1 MNQPFL
7 CFERKLC
14 LDYLKKNKLEN
25 YVTSSFILKETR
37 SRGMVYIILK
47 SMWGWKEI
55 LYLFVFVFIIVPV
68 TVESL
73 FYDYA
78 LKIIGNSLYAGVLM
92 GFIMAV
98 IFTTVVYLFC
108 IKRYKL
114 SWRDIGIR
122 KLSWKDFLWTFG
134 AVIFLIVVSIA
145 VLMIMEKMGIS
156 FENSKTET
164 VQNDKSIYS
173 FCIAVIGAAVI
184 SPIYEEILYR
194 GVFYTFFR
202 DKYGIWGGVLISS
215 IIFTVVHIPTYNTL
229 PVNFFSGVVFAWLY
243 EKTNSI
249 LSAMIAHA
257 LFNFIAVLL
266 TFMSN

>member
-1 MNQPFL
+1 MLGLFRGIKV
-7 CFERKLC
+7 ES
-14 LDYLKKNKLEN
+14 

-37 SRGMVYIILK
+37 SRGMVYMILK

-55 LYLFVFVFIIVPV
+55 LYLFVFVFFIVPV

-78 LKIIGNSLYAGVLM
+78 LKLIGNVLYAGVLM

-114 SWRDIGIR
+114 SWKDIGIR
-122 KLSWKDFLWTFG
+122 KLSWSDFLWTVV
-134 AVIFLIVVSIA
+134 ALIFLIIVSIA

-164 VQNDKSIYS
+164 VQNDKSIYA

-184 SPIYEEILYR
+184 SPIYEEVLYR

-202 DKYGIWGGVLISS
+202 DRYGISGGVLISS

-229 PVNFFSGVVFAWLY
+229 PVNFLSGVVFAWLY

-257 LFNFIAVLL
+257 LFNFIAVFL
-266 TFMSN
+266 TFVSN

>member
-1 MNQPFL
+1 ML
-7 CFERKLC
+7 GLFE
-14 LDYLKKNKLEN
+14 KNNLES
-25 YVTSSFILKETR
+25 YVTSSFTLEEIR
-37 SRGMVYIILK
+37 SRGMVYMISK
-47 SMWGWKEI
+47 CMWGWKEI
-55 LYLFVFVFIIVPV
+55 LYLLVFIFLIAPV

-73 FYDYA
+73 FYEYA

-98 IFTTVVYLFC
+98 MFTTIVYLFC
-108 IKRYKL
+108 IKRYEL
-114 SWRDIGIR
+114 SWKDIGIR
-122 KLSWKDFLWTFG
+122 KLSWKDFLWT
-134 AVIFLIVVSIA
+134 VIALIALIVVSIA

-202 DKYGIWGGVLISS
+202 DRYGIWGRVLISS

-229 PVNFFSGVVFAWLY
+229 PVNFLSGVVFAWLY
-243 EKTNSI
+243 ERTNSI

-266 TFMSN
+266 TFVSN

>member
-1 MNQPFL
+1 MIGLFG
-7 CFERKLC
+7 
-14 LDYLKKNKLEN
+14 KNSLES
-25 YVTSSFILKETR
+25 YVTSSFILKETQ
-37 SRGMVYIILK
+37 SRGMVYMILK

-55 LYLFVFVFIIVPV
+55 LYLFMFVFIIVPV

-78 LKIIGNSLYAGVLM
+78 LQVIGNALYAGVLM

-114 SWRDIGIR
+114 SWKDIGIR
-122 KLSWKDFLWTFG
+122 KLSWRNFLWTVV
-134 AVIFLIVVSIA
+134 ALIFLIIVSIA
-145 VLMIMEKMGIS
+145 ILMIMEKMGIS

-164 VQNDKSIYS
+164 IQNDKSIYA

-202 DKYGIWGGVLISS
+202 DRYGIWGGVLISS

-229 PVNFFSGVVFAWLY
+229 PVNFLSGVVFAWLY

-266 TFMSN
+266 TFVSN

>member
-1 MNQPFL
+1 M
-7 CFERKLC
+7 
-14 LDYLKKNKLEN
+14 
-25 YVTSSFILKETR
+25 
-37 SRGMVYIILK
+37 ILK

-68 TVESL
+68 TIEAL

-78 LKIIGNSLYAGVLM
+78 LKIIGKSLYAGVLM
-92 GFIMAV
+92 GLIMAV

-108 IKRYKL
+108 IKRYNL
-114 SWRDIGIR
+114 SWKDIGVR
-122 KLSWKDFLWTFG
+122 KLSWKDLLWTFV
-134 AVIFLIVVSIA
+134 AVIFLIVVSVAI
-145 VLMIMEKMGIS
+145 LMIMEKVGIS

-173 FCIAVIGAAVI
+173 FCIAVIGAAII

-202 DKYGIWGGVLISS
+202 DRYGIWGGMFISS

-229 PVNFFSGVVFAWLY
+229 PVNFLSGVVFAWLY

-249 LSAMIAHA
+249 LSAMIVHA
-257 LFNFIAVLL
+257 LFNFLAVLL

>member
-1 MNQPFL
+1 MT
-7 CFERKLC
+7 
-14 LDYLKKNKLEN
+14 LK
-25 YVTSSFILKETR
+25 Y
-37 SRGMVYIILK
+37 
-47 SMWGWKEI
+47 MWGWKEI
-55 LYLFVFVFIIVPV
+55 LYLFVFVFLIVPV
-68 TVESL
+68 MVESL

-92 GFIMAV
+92 GLIMAV
-98 IFTTVVYLFC
+98 IFTFLVYLFC
-108 IKRYKL
+108 IKRYNL
-114 SWRDIGIR
+114 SWKDIGIR
-122 KLSWKDFLWTFG
+122 KLSWKDFLWTVVV
-134 AVIFLIVVSIA
+134 VIFLIIVSAA

-164 VQNDKSIYS
+164 VQNNKSIYA
-173 FCIAVIGAAVI
+173 FCIVVIGAAVI

-194 GVFYTFFR
+194 GAFYTFFR
-202 DKYGIWGGVLISS
+202 ERYGIWGGVLISS

-229 PVNFFSGVVFAWLY
+229 PVNFLSGVAFAWLY

>member
-1 MNQPFL
+1 MT
-7 CFERKLC
+7 
-14 LDYLKKNKLEN
+14 LK
-25 YVTSSFILKETR
+25 Y
-37 SRGMVYIILK
+37 
-47 SMWGWKEI
+47 MWGWKEI
-55 LYLFVFVFIIVPV
+55 LYLFMFVFIIVPV

-92 GFIMAV
+92 GLIMAV
-98 IFTTVVYLFC
+98 IFTFLVYLFC

-114 SWRDIGIR
+114 SWKDIGIR
-122 KLSWKDFLWTFG
+122 KLSWKDFLWTVVVG
-134 AVIFLIVVSIA
+134 IFLIIVSVA

-164 VQNDKSIYS
+164 VQNNKSFYA

-194 GVFYTFFR
+194 GAFYMFFR
-202 DKYGIWGGVLISS
+202 ERYGIWGGVLISS

-229 PVNFFSGVVFAWLY
+229 PVNFLSGVAFAWLY

>member
-1 MNQPFL
+1 ML
-7 CFERKLC
+7 GLFE
-14 LDYLKKNKLEN
+14 KNNLES
-25 YVTSSFILKETR
+25 YVTSSFTLEEIR
-37 SRGMVYIILK
+37 SRGMVYMISK
-47 SMWGWKEI
+47 CMWGWKEI
-55 LYLFVFVFIIVPV
+55 LYLLVFVFLIVPV

-73 FYDYA
+73 FYKYA
-78 LKIIGNSLYAGVLM
+78 LKIIGNSLCAGVLM

-108 IKRYKL
+108 IKRYEL
-114 SWRDIGIR
+114 SWKDIGIR
-122 KLSWKDFLWTFG
+122 KLLWKEFLWT
-134 AVIFLIVVSIA
+134 VIALIALIVVSIS
-145 VLMIMEKMGIS
+145 VLMIMEKVGIS

-202 DKYGIWGGVLISS
+202 DRYGIWGGVLISS

-229 PVNFFSGVVFAWLY
+229 PVNFLSGVVFAWLY
-243 EKTNSI
+243 ERTNSI

-266 TFMSN
+266 TFVSN

>member
-1 MNQPFL
+1 MLGLFG
-7 CFERKLC
+7 
-14 LDYLKKNKLEN
+14 KNKLES
-25 YVTSSFILKETR
+25 YVTSSFILKETQN
-37 SRGMVYIILK
+37 RGMVYMILK

-55 LYLFVFVFIIVPV
+55 LYLFMFVFIIVPV

-78 LKIIGNSLYAGVLM
+78 LQVIGNALYAGVLM

-114 SWRDIGIR
+114 SWKDIGIR
-122 KLSWKDFLWTFG
+122 KLSWRNFLWTVV
-134 AVIFLIVVSIA
+134 ALIFLIIVSIA
-145 VLMIMEKMGIS
+145 ILMIMEKMGIS

-164 VQNDKSIYS
+164 IQNDKSIYA

-202 DKYGIWGGVLISS
+202 DRYGIWGGVLISS

-229 PVNFFSGVVFAWLY
+229 PVNFLSGVVFAWLY

-266 TFMSN
+266 TFVSN

>member
-1 MNQPFL
+1 M
-7 CFERKLC
+7 
-14 LDYLKKNKLEN
+14 
-25 YVTSSFILKETR
+25 
-37 SRGMVYIILK
+37 
-47 SMWGWKEI
+47 
-55 LYLFVFVFIIVPV
+55 FVFIIVPI

-114 SWRDIGIR
+114 SRKDIGIR
-122 KLSWKDFLWTFG
+122 KLSWKDLLWTVG
-134 AVIFLIVVSIA
+134 AVIFLIVASIA
-145 VLMIMEKMGIS
+145 VLVIMEKMEKMGIS
-156 FENSKTET
+156 FENSKMET

-173 FCIAVIGAAVI
+173 FCIAVIGAAII

-202 DKYGIWGGVLISS
+202 DRYGIWGGMFINS
-215 IIFTVVHIPTYNTL
+215 IIFTVVHIPTYNIL
-229 PVNFFSGVVFAWLY
+229 PVNFLSGIVFAWLY

-249 LSAMIAHA
+249 LSAMIVHA
-257 LFNFIAVLL
+257 LFNFLAVLL
-266 TFMSN
+266 TFVSN

>member
-1 MNQPFL
+1 MTL
-7 CFERKLC
+7 R
-14 LDYLKKNKLEN
+14 Y
-25 YVTSSFILKETR
+25 
-37 SRGMVYIILK
+37 
-47 SMWGWKEI
+47 MWGWKEV
-55 LYLFVFVFIIVPV
+55 LYLFMFVFVIVPV

-73 FYDYA
+73 FYKYI
-78 LKIIGNSLYAGVLM
+78 LEVIGNSLYAGVLM

-114 SWRDIGIR
+114 SWKDI
-122 KLSWKDFLWTFG
+122 LWTVG
-134 AVIFLIVVSIA
+134 AVIFLIVASIA
-145 VLMIMEKMGIS
+145 VLVIMEKMGIS

-173 FCIAVIGAAVI
+173 FCIAVIGAAII

-202 DKYGIWGGVLISS
+202 NRYGMRGGMFISS

-229 PVNFFSGVVFAWLY
+229 PVNFLSGVVFAWLY

-257 LFNFIAVLL
+257 LFNFIAVIL

>member
-1 MNQPFL
+1 MTLRN
-7 CFERKLC
+7 
-14 LDYLKKNKLEN
+14 
-25 YVTSSFILKETR
+25 
-37 SRGMVYIILK
+37 
-47 SMWGWKEI
+47 MWGWKEI
-55 LYLFVFVFIIVPV
+55 LYLFVFVFMIVPV
-68 TVESL
+68 TIESL

-78 LKIIGNSLYAGVLM
+78 LKILGNSLYAGVLM
-92 GFIMAV
+92 GLIMAV
-98 IFTTVVYLFC
+98 IFTFVVYLFC

-114 SWRDIGIR
+114 SWKDIGIW
-122 KLSWKDFLWTFG
+122 KLSWKNLLWTFV
-134 AVIFLIVVSIA
+134 AVISLIVVSIG
-145 VLMIMEKMGIS
+145 VLMIMEKLGIS

-164 VQNDKSIYS
+164 IQDDKSIYS

-202 DKYGIWGGVLISS
+202 DRYGIWGGMLISS
-215 IIFTVVHIPTYNTL
+215 TIFTVVHIPTYNTL
-229 PVNFFSGVVFAWLY
+229 PVNFLSGVVFAWLY

-257 LFNFIAVLL
+257 VFNFIAVLL

>member
-1 MNQPFL
+1 MLGLFG
-7 CFERKLC
+7 
-14 LDYLKKNKLEN
+14 KNLES
-25 YVTSSFILKETR
+25 YVTSSFILKEIR
-37 SRGMVYIILK
+37 SRGMVYMILK
-47 SMWGWKEI
+47 NMWGWKEI
-55 LYLFVFVFIIVPV
+55 LYLLVFVFLIVPV

-73 FYDYA
+73 FYNYA

-98 IFTTVVYLFC
+98 IFTTVVYFFC

-194 GVFYTFFR
+194 RVFYTFFR

-229 PVNFFSGVVFAWLY
+229 PVNFLSGVVFAWLY

-249 LSAMIAHA
+249 LSAIIAHA

-266 TFMSN
+266 TFVSN

>member
-1 MNQPFL
+1 M
-7 CFERKLC
+7 
-14 LDYLKKNKLEN
+14 
-25 YVTSSFILKETR
+25 T
-37 SRGMVYIILK
+37 LK

-55 LYLFVFVFIIVPV
+55 LYLFVFVFLIVPV

-78 LKIIGNSLYAGVLM
+78 LKIIGNSLYTGVLM
-92 GFIMAV
+92 GLIMAAV
-98 IFTTVVYLFC
+98 FTFVVYLFC

-114 SWRDIGIR
+114 SWKDIGIR
-122 KLSWKDFLWTFG
+122 KLSWKDFLWT
-134 AVIFLIVVSIA
+134 VIALILLIVVSVA
-145 VLMIMEKMGIS
+145 VLMIMEKMDIS

-164 VQNDKSIYS
+164 IQNDKSIYA
-173 FCIAVIGAAVI
+173 FCIAGIGAAVI

-194 GVFYTFFR
+194 GAFYTFFR
-202 DKYGIWGGVLISS
+202 NKYGIWSGVLISS

-229 PVNFFSGVVFAWLY
+229 PVNFLSGVVFAWLY

-249 LSAMIAHA
+249 LSSMIAHA
-257 LFNFIAVLL
+257 VFNFIAVLL

>member
-1 MNQPFL
+1 M
-7 CFERKLC
+7 
-14 LDYLKKNKLEN
+14 
-25 YVTSSFILKETR
+25 
-37 SRGMVYIILK
+37 ILK

-55 LYLFVFVFIIVPV
+55 LYLFVFVFFIVPV

-78 LKIIGNSLYAGVLM
+78 LKVIGNALYAGVLM

-114 SWRDIGIR
+114 SWKDIGIW
-122 KLSWKDFLWTFG
+122 KLSWRDFLWTVV
-134 AVIFLIVVSIA
+134 ALIFLIIVSIT

-164 VQNDKSIYS
+164 VQNDKSIYA

-184 SPIYEEILYR
+184 SPIYEEVLYR

-202 DKYGIWGGVLISS
+202 DRYGISGGVLISS

-229 PVNFFSGVVFAWLY
+229 PVNFLSGVVFAWLY

-257 LFNFIAVLL
+257 LFNFIAVFL
-266 TFMSN
+266 TFVSN

>member
-1 MNQPFL
+1 MTL
-7 CFERKLC
+7 RH
-14 LDYLKKNKLEN
+14 
-25 YVTSSFILKETR
+25 
-37 SRGMVYIILK
+37 
-47 SMWGWKEI
+47 MWGWKEI
-55 LYLFVFVFIIVPV
+55 LYLFMFVFIIVPV

-78 LKIIGNSLYAGVLM
+78 LQVIGNALYAGVLM

-114 SWRDIGIR
+114 SWKDIGIR
-122 KLSWKDFLWTFG
+122 KLSWRNFLWTVV
-134 AVIFLIVVSIA
+134 ALIFLIIVSIA
-145 VLMIMEKMGIS
+145 ILMMMEKMGIS

-164 VQNDKSIYS
+164 IQNDKSIYA

-202 DKYGIWGGVLISS
+202 DRYGIWGGVLISS

-229 PVNFFSGVVFAWLY
+229 PVNFLSGVVFAWLY

>member
-1 MNQPFL
+1 MLGLFGKIKV
-7 CFERKLC
+7 ES
-14 LDYLKKNKLEN
+14 
-25 YVTSSFILKETR
+25 YVASSFILKETR
-37 SRGMVYIILK
+37 SRGMVYMIFK

-55 LYLFVFVFIIVPV
+55 LYLFVFVFFIVPV

-78 LKIIGNSLYAGVLM
+78 LKVIGNALYAGVLM

-114 SWRDIGIR
+114 SWKDIGIR
-122 KLSWKDFLWTFG
+122 KLSWRDFLWTVV
-134 AVIFLIVVSIA
+134 ALIFLIIVSIT

-164 VQNDKSIYS
+164 VQNDKSIYA

-184 SPIYEEILYR
+184 SPIYEEVLYR

-202 DKYGIWGGVLISS
+202 DRYGISGGVLISS

-229 PVNFFSGVVFAWLY
+229 PVNFLSGVVFAWLY

-266 TFMSN
+266 TFVSN

>member
-1 MNQPFL
+1 MTL
-7 CFERKLC
+7 R
-14 LDYLKKNKLEN
+14 Y
-25 YVTSSFILKETR
+25 
-37 SRGMVYIILK
+37 
-47 SMWGWKEI
+47 MWGWKEI
-55 LYLFVFVFIIVPV
+55 LYLFMFVFIIVPV

-73 FYDYA
+73 FYEYA

-92 GFIMAV
+92 GLIMAV
-98 IFTTVVYLFC
+98 IFTFAVYLFC

-114 SWRDIGIR
+114 SWKDIGIR
-122 KLSWKDFLWTFG
+122 KLSWKDFLWTVVV
-134 AVIFLIVVSIA
+134 VIFLIIVSVA

-164 VQNDKSIYS
+164 VQNNKSIYA

-194 GVFYTFFR
+194 GAFYTFFR
-202 DKYGIWGGVLISS
+202 ERYGIWGSVLISS

-229 PVNFFSGVVFAWLY
+229 PVNFLSGVAFAWLY

>member
-1 MNQPFL
+1 M
-7 CFERKLC
+7 
-14 LDYLKKNKLEN
+14 
-25 YVTSSFILKETR
+25 ILKN
-37 SRGMVYIILK
+37 
-47 SMWGWKEI
+47 MWGWKEI
-55 LYLFVFVFIIVPV
+55 LYLLVFVFLIVPV

-73 FYDYA
+73 FYNYA

-108 IKRYKL
+108 IKRYQL
-114 SWRDIGIR
+114 SWKDIGIR
-122 KLSWKDFLWTFG
+122 KLSWKDFLWT
-134 AVIFLIVVSIA
+134 VIALITLIVVSVA

-164 VQNDKSIYS
+164 VQNNKSIYS

-194 GVFYTFFR
+194 SVFYTFFR
-202 DKYGIWGGVLISS
+202 DRYGIWDGVLISS

-229 PVNFFSGVVFAWLY
+229 PVNFLSGVVFAWLY

-249 LSAMIAHA
+249 LSAIIAHA

-266 TFMSN
+266 TFVSN

>member
-1 MNQPFL
+1 M
-7 CFERKLC
+7 
-14 LDYLKKNKLEN
+14 
-25 YVTSSFILKETR
+25 
-37 SRGMVYIILK
+37 ILK
-47 SMWGWKEI
+47 SIWGWKEI
-55 LYLFVFVFIIVPV
+55 LYLFMFVFIIVPV

-78 LKIIGNSLYAGVLM
+78 LQVIGNALYAGVLM

-114 SWRDIGIR
+114 SWKDIGIR
-122 KLSWKDFLWTFG
+122 KLSWRNFLWTVV
-134 AVIFLIVVSIA
+134 ALIFLIIVSIA
-145 VLMIMEKMGIS
+145 ILMIMEKMGIS

-164 VQNDKSIYS
+164 IQNDKSIYA

-202 DKYGIWGGVLISS
+202 DRYGIWGGGLISS

-229 PVNFFSGVVFAWLY
+229 PVNFLSGVVFAWLY

>member
-1 MNQPFL
+1 M
-7 CFERKLC
+7 
-14 LDYLKKNKLEN
+14 
-25 YVTSSFILKETR
+25 
-37 SRGMVYIILK
+37 
-47 SMWGWKEI
+47 
-55 LYLFVFVFIIVPV
+55 FVFIIVPV
-68 TVESL
+68 AVESL
-73 FYDYA
+73 FYDYS
-78 LKIIGNSLYAGVLM
+78 LKIIGNPLYAGVLM

-108 IKRYKL
+108 IKRYNL
-114 SWRDIGIR
+114 SWKDIGIR
-122 KLSWKDFLWTFG
+122 KLSWKDLLWTFV
-134 AVIFLIVVSIA
+134 AVIFLILVSVA
-145 VLMIMEKMGIS
+145 VLMIMEKVGIS

-202 DKYGIWGGVLISS
+202 YMYGMWGGILISS

-229 PVNFFSGVVFAWLY
+229 PVNFLSGVVFALLY

-266 TFMSN
+266 TFVSN

>member
-1 MNQPFL
+1 MTLRN
-7 CFERKLC
+7 
-14 LDYLKKNKLEN
+14 
-25 YVTSSFILKETR
+25 
-37 SRGMVYIILK
+37 
-47 SMWGWKEI
+47 MWGWKEI
-55 LYLFVFVFIIVPV
+55 LYLFVFVFMIVPV
-68 TVESL
+68 TIESL

-78 LKIIGNSLYAGVLM
+78 LKILGNSLYAGVLM
-92 GFIMAV
+92 GLIMAV
-98 IFTTVVYLFC
+98 IFTFVVYLFC

-114 SWRDIGIR
+114 SWKDIGIR
-122 KLSWKDFLWTFG
+122 KLSWKDLLWTFV
-134 AVIFLIVVSIA
+134 AVISLIVVSIG
-145 VLMIMEKMGIS
+145 VLMIMEKLGIS

-164 VQNDKSIYS
+164 IQDDKSIYS

-202 DKYGIWGGVLISS
+202 DRYGIWGGMLISS
-215 IIFTVVHIPTYNTL
+215 TIFTVVHIPTYNTL
-229 PVNFFSGVVFAWLY
+229 PVNFLSGVAFAWLY

>member
-1 MNQPFL
+1 M
-7 CFERKLC
+7 
-14 LDYLKKNKLEN
+14 
-25 YVTSSFILKETR
+25 
-37 SRGMVYIILK
+37 ILK

-55 LYLFVFVFIIVPV
+55 LYLFMFVFIIVPV

-78 LKIIGNSLYAGVLM
+78 LEIIGNALYAGVLM

-114 SWRDIGIR
+114 SWKDIGIR
-122 KLSWKDFLWTFG
+122 KLSWRDFLWTVV
-134 AVIFLIVVSIA
+134 ALIFLIIVSIA

-164 VQNDKSIYS
+164 VQNDKSIYA

-184 SPIYEEILYR
+184 SPIYEEVLYR
-194 GVFYTFFR
+194 GVFYKFFR
-202 DKYGIWGGVLISS
+202 DRYGIWGGVLISS

-229 PVNFFSGVVFAWLY
+229 PVNFLSGVVFAWLY

-266 TFMSN
+266 TFVSN

>member
-1 MNQPFL
+1 MISK
-7 CFERKLC
+7 C
-14 LDYLKKNKLEN
+14 
-25 YVTSSFILKETR
+25 
-37 SRGMVYIILK
+37 
-47 SMWGWKEI
+47 MWGWKEI
-55 LYLFVFVFIIVPV
+55 LYLLVFIFLIAPV

-73 FYDYA
+73 FYEYA

-98 IFTTVVYLFC
+98 MFTTIVYLFC
-108 IKRYKL
+108 IKRYEL
-114 SWRDIGIR
+114 SWKDIGIR
-122 KLSWKDFLWTFG
+122 KLSWKDFLWT
-134 AVIFLIVVSIA
+134 VIALIALIVVSIA

-202 DKYGIWGGVLISS
+202 DRYGIWGGVLISS

-229 PVNFFSGVVFAWLY
+229 PVNFLSGVVFAWLY
-243 EKTNSI
+243 ERTNSI

-266 TFMSN
+266 TFVSN

>member
-1 MNQPFL
+1 MIYMTL
-7 CFERKLC
+7 RH
-14 LDYLKKNKLEN
+14 
-25 YVTSSFILKETR
+25 
-37 SRGMVYIILK
+37 
-47 SMWGWKEI
+47 MWGWKEV
-55 LYLFVFVFIIVPV
+55 LYLFMFVFVIVPV

-73 FYDYA
+73 FYKYI
-78 LKIIGNSLYAGVLM
+78 LEVIGNSLYAGVLM

-114 SWRDIGIR
+114 SWKDI
-122 KLSWKDFLWTFG
+122 LWTVG
-134 AVIFLIVVSIA
+134 AVIFLIVASIA
-145 VLMIMEKMGIS
+145 VLVIMEKMGIS

-173 FCIAVIGAAVI
+173 FCIAVIGAAII

-202 DKYGIWGGVLISS
+202 NRYGIWSGMFISS

-229 PVNFFSGVVFAWLY
+229 PVNFLSGVVFAWLY

>member
-1 MNQPFL
+1 MTL
-7 CFERKLC
+7 R
-14 LDYLKKNKLEN
+14 Y
-25 YVTSSFILKETR
+25 
-37 SRGMVYIILK
+37 
-47 SMWGWKEI
+47 MWGWEEI
-55 LYLFVFVFIIVPV
+55 LYLFGFVFIIVPV

-78 LKIIGNSLYAGVLM
+78 LKILGNSLYAGVLM
-92 GFIMAV
+92 GLIMAV
-98 IFTTVVYLFC
+98 IFTFVVYLFC

-114 SWRDIGIR
+114 SWKDIGIR
-122 KLSWKDFLWTFG
+122 KLSWKDLLWTFV
-134 AVIFLIVVSIA
+134 AVISLIVVSIG
-145 VLMIMEKMGIS
+145 VLMIMEKLGIS

-164 VQNDKSIYS
+164 IQDDKSIYS

-202 DKYGIWGGVLISS
+202 DRYGIWGGMLISS
-215 IIFTVVHIPTYNTL
+215 TIFTVVHIPTYNTL
-229 PVNFFSGVVFAWLY
+229 PVNFLSGVVFAWLY

-257 LFNFIAVLL
+257 VFNFIAVLL

>member
-1 MNQPFL
+1 ML
-7 CFERKLC
+7 GLFE
-14 LDYLKKNKLEN
+14 KNKLES
-25 YVTSSFILKETR
+25 YVTSSFILKETQ
-37 SRGMVYIILK
+37 SRGMVYMILK
-47 SMWGWKEI
+47 SIWGWKEI
-55 LYLFVFVFIIVPV
+55 LYLFMFVFIIVPV

-78 LKIIGNSLYAGVLM
+78 LQVIGNALYAGVLM

-114 SWRDIGIR
+114 SWKDIGIR
-122 KLSWKDFLWTFG
+122 KLSWRNFLWTVV
-134 AVIFLIVVSIA
+134 ALIFLIIVSIA
-145 VLMIMEKMGIS
+145 ILMIMEKMGIS

-164 VQNDKSIYS
+164 IQNDKSIYA

-202 DKYGIWGGVLISS
+202 DRYGIWGGGLISS

-229 PVNFFSGVVFAWLY
+229 PVNFLSGVVFAWLY

>member
-1 MNQPFL
+1 MLGLFR
-7 CFERKLC
+7 EIKV
-14 LDYLKKNKLEN
+14 ES

-37 SRGMVYIILK
+37 SRGMVYMILK

-68 TVESL
+68 SVESL

-108 IKRYKL
+108 IKRYNL
-114 SWRDIGIR
+114 SWKDIGIR
-122 KLSWKDFLWTFG
+122 KLSWRDFLWTVV
-134 AVIFLIVVSIA
+134 ALIFLIIVSIA

-164 VQNDKSIYS
+164 VQNDKSIYA

-184 SPIYEEILYR
+184 SPIYEEVLYR

-202 DKYGIWGGVLISS
+202 DRYGISGGVLISS

-229 PVNFFSGVVFAWLY
+229 PVNFLSGVVFAWLY

-266 TFMSN
+266 TFVSN

>member
-1 MNQPFL
+1 M
-7 CFERKLC
+7 
-14 LDYLKKNKLEN
+14 
-25 YVTSSFILKETR
+25 
-37 SRGMVYIILK
+37 ILK

-55 LYLFVFVFIIVPV
+55 LYLFMFVFIIVPV

-78 LKIIGNSLYAGVLM
+78 LEIIGNALYAGVLM

-98 IFTTVVYLFC
+98 IFTTVVSLFC

-114 SWRDIGIR
+114 SWKDIGIR
-122 KLSWKDFLWTFG
+122 KLSWRDFLWTVV
-134 AVIFLIVVSIA
+134 ALIFLIIVSIA

-156 FENSKTET
+156 FENNKTET
-164 VQNDKSIYS
+164 VQNDKSIYA

-184 SPIYEEILYR
+184 SPIYEEVLYR

-202 DKYGIWGGVLISS
+202 DRYGIWGGVLISS

-229 PVNFFSGVVFAWLY
+229 PVNFLSGVVFAWLY